1 MNEVRKEAEERA
13 YLLEQAIKDKD
24 KLKNFTRL
32 VDYLGVETLILT
44 NQNSMTLLVEEMR
57 KDRKTGL
64 FNT

>member
-32 VDYLGVETLILT
+32 VDYLAVETLILT
-44 NQNSMTLLVEEMR
+44 N
-57 KDRKTGL
+57 
-64 FNT
+64 